1 MPLLTLNK
9 VSLAYGHHPLL
20 AKVDFNIEPGERVC
34 LVGRN
39 GTGKSTLFRVI
50 TGAAR
55 PDEGEV
61 WRPDTLRVSY
71 LEQQVPH
78 NSPDTVFDVVAGGLG
93 ELGKVFS
100 DYQHALNEMGEHD
113 QAAMDRLADLQHQI
127 DVAQGWNIQQK
138 VETVISRLDLPA
150 QRKLD
155 DCSGG
160 MRRRVML
167 ARALVSEP
175 DLLLLDEPTNHM
187 DITAIQWLEE
197 FLLNYKG
204 ALIFITHDRT
214 FLKHLATR
222 LIELDRGVLSSFP
235 GNYETYLLRKAE
247 MLNAEEKANAR
258 FDKQLAD
265 NEVWIRQG
273 VKARR
278 TRNEGRVT
286 QLITMRRERSERISV
301 QGKVSMQLDS
311 GEASGRLVADLRH
324 VNFSYGDTTIIRD
337 LSTRIMRGDRIG
349 IIGPNGSGK
358 STLLK
363 LILGELQPTSGVA
376 VLGTR
381 LETAYFDQHRELLD
395 LEKTVRNNMS
405 NNSDFI
411 EVKGKSRHVIS
422 YLRDFL
428 FPPERLNAPVK
439 ILSGGERNRL
449 LLAKLFTKTAN
460 MLVLDEPTNDLD
472 VETLELL
479 EELLCE
485 YDGTLLLVSHD
496 RAFLDNV
503 VTSTLVFEGD
513 GVVKE
518 YVGGYE
524 DWLRQ
529 RKSADEQYKQLASAT
544 DKARVVTPVVV
555 AVPKQR
561 LSYKEQREVDALPK
575 QIEALEQQKQQIE
588 QQIGVANFY
597 QQEKE
602 KITVILTQLD
612 GLEKAL
618 KTAYSR
624 WEYLEAMRG

>member
-50 TGAAR
+50 TGAAL

-100 DYQHALNEMGEHD
+100 DYQHALNDMSEHD

-258 FDKQLAD
+258 
-265 NEVWIRQG
+265 
-273 VKARR
+273 
-278 TRNEGRVT
+278 
-286 QLITMRRERSERISV
+286 
-301 QGKVSMQLDS
+301 
-311 GEASGRLVADLRH
+311 LVA
-324 VNFSYGDTTIIRD
+324 
-337 LSTRIMRGDRIG
+337 
-349 IIGPNGSGK
+349 
-358 STLLK
+358 
-363 LILGELQPTSGVA
+363 
-376 VLGTR
+376 
-381 LETAYFDQHRELLD
+381 
-395 LEKTVRNNMS
+395 
-405 NNSDFI
+405 
-411 EVKGKSRHVIS
+411 
-422 YLRDFL
+422 
-428 FPPERLNAPVK
+428 
-439 ILSGGERNRL
+439 
-449 LLAKLFTKTAN
+449 
-460 MLVLDEPTNDLD
+460 
-472 VETLELL
+472 
-479 EELLCE
+479 
-485 YDGTLLLVSHD
+485 
-496 RAFLDNV
+496 AF
-503 VTSTLVFEGD
+503 
-513 GVVKE
+513 
-518 YVGGYE
+518 
-524 DWLRQ
+524 
-529 RKSADEQYKQLASAT
+529 AS
-544 DKARVVTPVVV
+544 
-555 AVPKQR
+555 
-561 LSYKEQREVDALPK
+561 S
-575 QIEALEQQKQQIE
+575 
-588 QQIGVANFY
+588 
-597 QQEKE
+597 
-602 KITVILTQLD
+602 
-612 GLEKAL
+612 
-618 KTAYSR
+618 
-624 WEYLEAMRG
+624 

>member
-588 QQIGVANFY
+588 QQIGLANFY

>member
-50 TGAAR
+50 TGAAL

-78 NSPDTVFDVVAGGLG
+78 NTPDTVFDVVAGGLG

-100 DYQHALNEMGEHD
+100 DYQHALHDIGEHD
-113 QAAMDRLADLQHQI
+113 QSAMDRLADLQHQI

-167 ARALVSEP
+167 ARALVSDP

-235 GNYETYLLRKAE
+235 GDYETYQLRKAE
-247 MLNAEEKANAR
+247 MINAEEKANAR

-286 QLITMRRERSERISV
+286 QLINMRRERSDRISV
-301 QGKVSMQLDS
+301 QGKASMQIDS

-324 VNFSYGDTTIIRD
+324 VTFNYGDTCIIRD

-363 LILGELQPTSGVA
+363 LILGELQPSSGQV
-376 VLGTR
+376 VIGTR

-428 FPPERLNAPVK
+428 FPAERMNAPVK

-529 RKSADEQYKQLASAT
+529 RKSMDDQYKLLASAT
-544 DKARVVTPVVV
+544 EKSRVVSPVIV
-555 AVPKQR
+555 AAPKQR
-561 LSYKEQREVDALPK
+561 LSYKEQREVEALPK

-588 QQIGVANFY
+588 QQIGVADFY
-597 QQEKE
+597 QQDKE
-602 KITVILTQLD
+602 KITATLTQLD
-612 GLEKAL
+612 GLEKEL
-618 KTAYSR
+618 KAAYGR

>member
-50 TGAAR
+50 TGAAL

-78 NSPDTVFDVVAGGLG
+78 NTPDTVFDVVAGGLG

-100 DYQHALNEMGEHD
+100 DYQHALHDIGEHD
-113 QAAMDRLADLQHQI
+113 QSAMDCLADLQHQI

-167 ARALVSEP
+167 ARALVSDP

-235 GNYETYLLRKAE
+235 GDYETYQLRKAE
-247 MLNAEEKANAR
+247 MINAEEKANAR

-286 QLITMRRERSERISV
+286 QLINMRRERSDRISV
-301 QGKVSMQLDS
+301 QGKASMQIDS

-324 VNFSYGDTTIIRD
+324 VTFNYGDTCIIRD

-363 LILGELQPTSGVA
+363 LILGELQPSSGQV
-376 VLGTR
+376 VIGTR

-428 FPPERLNAPVK
+428 FPAERMNAPVK

-529 RKSADEQYKQLASAT
+529 RKSMDDQYKLLASAT
-544 DKARVVTPVVV
+544 EKSRVVSPVIV
-555 AVPKQR
+555 AAPKQR
-561 LSYKEQREVDALPK
+561 LSYKEQREVEALPK

-588 QQIGVANFY
+588 QQIGVADFY
-597 QQEKE
+597 QQDKE
-602 KITVILTQLD
+602 KITATLTQLD
-612 GLEKAL
+612 GLEKEL
-618 KTAYSR
+618 KAAYGR